1 MLPWI
6 QTANFFVNNLVWG
19 LPAMVCI
26 IALFLLSGTVV
37 KLIKEYQDKP

>member
-6 QTANFFVNNLVWG
+6 QTANSFVNNLVWS
-19 LPAMVCI
+19 LPAMVCLI
-26 IALFLLSGTVV
+26 GVGLLSGTVV